1 MMALFNRLLLL
12 AIYISVTTRYATA
25 VIQASDG
32 FTECR
37 IPDNSSIN
45 HVHTNL
51 TEEELDVLQIEG
63 HCFLFCTTDRHLETY
78 SSEVNNNAAM
88 IGINVMVQLF
98 ISTQIG
104 DSNYSLS
111 SYWPFVS
118 INQSDCMITFKVNE
132 VTVLI

>member
-12 AIYISVTTRYATA
+12 AIYISVTTCYATT

-51 TEEELDVLQIEG
+51 TEEEFDLLQIEG
-63 HCFLFCTTDRHLETY
+63 HCFLFCTTDQHLETY

-88 IGINVMVQLF
+88 IARYKRDGPTIHFYADWRQQL
-98 ISTQIG
+98 Q
-104 DSNYSLS
+104 
-111 SYWPFVS
+111 S
-118 INQSDCMITFKVNE
+118 I
-132 VTVLI
+132 